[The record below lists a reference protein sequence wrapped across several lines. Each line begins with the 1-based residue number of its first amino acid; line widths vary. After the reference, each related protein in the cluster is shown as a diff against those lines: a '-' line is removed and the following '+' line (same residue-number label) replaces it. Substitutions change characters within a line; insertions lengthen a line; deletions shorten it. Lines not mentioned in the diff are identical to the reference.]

1 MSQLQEPKHLKKL
14 RIIGFSLIATGLLLI
29 ILGCF
34 VFREDLGKGETIANF
49 ALWVSGVFVTF
60 FSAPCLFIGFSA
72 KIAKNQIERT
82 KYVQQLNQQ
91 NLQDIA
97 NTSAD
102 ISSEPVAKIV
112 KTVVDATQKDI
123 YCKYCGTSIDF
134 DSRFCKNCGKEQ

>member
-34 VFREDLGKGETIANF
+34 VFRKDWGHGETVANF
-49 ALWVSGVFVTF
+49 LLWVPGVFVAF

-72 KIAKNQIERT
+72 KIAKNQIERA

-91 NLQDIA
+91 DLQDIA

>member
-1 MSQLQEPKHLKKL
+1 MSEIKEPKHLKVL
-14 RIIGFSLIATGLLLI
+14 RTVGFSLLAAGVLLI

-34 VFREDLGKGETIANF
+34 VFREDFGKGDTVANV
-49 ALWVSGVFVTF
+49 ALFVPGIFLTM
-60 FSAPCLFIGFSA
+60 FSLPCIFIGFSA
-72 KIAKNQIERT
+72 KIMKMQIESA
-82 KYVQQLNQQ
+82 KYIQQSNQQ
-91 NLQDIA
+91 DLQDIA

-123 YCKYCGTSIDF
+123 YCKYCGTPIDF